1 MEAQERPESASSASS
16 SSSGSGE
23 SSSEISQ
30 SDPSTSM
37 SSLASSQFVSVNAAV
52 PNRAVLPP
60 DIEYYMHEMQ
70 SRFRSMPRATP
81 VRYPYKNITP

>member
-1 MEAQERPESASSASS
+1 
-16 SSSGSGE
+16 
-23 SSSEISQ
+23 
-30 SDPSTSM
+30 M

-60 DIEYYMHEMQ
+60 DIQYYMHEMQ